1 MTESP
6 QAPRTLFLVRHGQ
19 CTYNVDG
26 RVPGQANPPL
36 TVLGLQQATD
46 AAARLRDSGARWV
59 ISSDLDRAV
68 GTAEVIA
75 DALGLPVETDHD
87 LREQDAGDL
96 EGRSYRDLKAL
107 DTPPGVHLHD
117 VRWGGG
123 ESVSDVHARVRRFF
137 ERLDARE
144 PGAVVLVSH
153 AHTIQIARAYLAGLS
168 AYDVE
173 WNELPNGGIVTL
185 TR

>member
-1 MTESP
+1 MNIP
-6 QAPRTLFLVRHGQ
+6 PRAPRTLYLVRHGQ
-19 CTYNVDG
+19 CTYNLDG

-68 GTAEVIA
+68 RTAEVIA
-75 DALGLPVETDHD
+75 AALGLPVETDAD

-96 EGRSYRDLKAL
+96 EGRYYRDLTAL
-107 DTPPGVHLHD
+107 PTPPGVHLHD

-123 ESVSDVHARVRRFF
+123 ESVADVYARVRRFF
-137 ERLDARE
+137 ERLDTRD

-168 AYDVE
+168 AYDVQ
-173 WNELPNGGIVTL
+173 WDELPNGGIVTL